1 MVVPYNKN
9 IISSKAENRIETIT
23 ENLVTVELLFTVIYV
38 IVDDWYQIKGKQML
52 KNKVGTPPKFS
63 DSEVITL
70 LLGMDDFPYPGEKQ
84 FLGCIRANYL
94 ALFPKLLTQRQF
106 NRRARKLRLL
116 VEELRKHWVV
126 ILGAT
131 LQTQFLLDAK
141 PVPVVG
147 YKRDKSLSDFRGTAN
162 FGVCVSRKMKYFG
175 YKLILLSTL
184 DGIPIAYDLVAANTD
199 DRQAAKEVLWA
210 VQNCDIFCDKG
221 FIGEDWQ
228 QDELDL
234 RGNRIWT
241 AKKSNQS
248 EQNPLAFDRLLNKF
262 RERIEGTFNEIQNTG
277 RHLEHLLRKTVQGLT
292 THVIAKVASHTLKLF
307 LRRFFGI
314 DVQTFELSHL

>member
-1 MVVPYNKN
+1 MVVPYRND
-9 IISSKAENRIETIT
+9 IISPKAEERIEIIT
-23 ENLVTVELLFTVIYV
+23 EKLVTAELLLTVIYV
-38 IVDDWYQIKGKQML
+38 VVDDWYEIKGKQYL
-52 KNKVGTPPKFS
+52 KGKVGAKAKFS
-63 DSEVITL
+63 DSEIITL
-70 LLGMDDFPYPGEKQ
+70 LLAMDYFPFPGEKQ
-84 FLGCIRANYL
+84 FLGFIRANYL
-94 ALFPKLLTQRQF
+94 ALFPELITQGQF
-106 NRRARKLRLL
+106 NRRARGLRLL
-116 VEELRKHWVV
+116 VEELRKYWVV
-126 ILGAT
+126 MLGAT
-131 LQTQFLLDAK
+131 LQTEFLLDAK

-147 YKRDKSLSDFRGTAN
+147 YKRDKTHSDFLSTAD

-184 DGIPIAYDLVAANTD
+184 DGIPIAYEMVAANTD
-199 DRQAAKEVLWA
+199 DRQAAEEVLWA

-228 QDELDL
+228 QSELDL

-241 AKKSNQS
+241 AKKVNQ
-248 EQNPLAFDRLLNKF
+248 EKQNPLAFDRLLNKF

-292 THVIAKVASHTLKLF
+292 THVIAKITSHTLKLF

-314 DVQTFELSHL
+314 DVQTFEIS